1 MTQILIP
8 DGYALSGERG
18 PFDRAFFLEHFN
30 EGIAP
35 SCTLLG
41 NGEVPVVVLEL
52 VNGEVCD
59 IYSFEAFKR
68 DYLIAQVFVDAP
80 ECDDFYLTFI
90 RYVTIFRVNI
100 RTFPAPDRRL
110 GFKPG
115 RVAVEE
121 EGEAGGADVAV
132 PAE

>member
-1 MTQILIP
+1 MNQILVP
-8 DGYALSGERG
+8 DGYALSGDRG
-18 PFDRAFFLEHFN
+18 PFNRNFFVEHFN
-30 EGIAP
+30 EGVAP

-41 NGEVPVVVLEL
+41 TGEVPVVVLEL

-59 IYSFEAFKR
+59 IYSFEAFKH

-80 ECDDFYLTFI
+80 ECDDFYLSFI
-90 RYVTIFRVNI
+90 RYETIFRVNI

-115 RVAVEE
+115 RVAIEE
-121 EGEAGGADVAV
+121 EGEVEVTDVAA